1 MSLMEAAA
9 VTPPAAAPA
18 KTAAEGTAPAAG
30 EGAPPAAAPVVSGDW
45 YYDDNLKGSGA
56 RPDWLK
62 DKYKSA
68 AEQAKAYVEVEKKL
82 GAFKGAPDAYDLSLQ
97 DYPDIKFSQEDPLL
111 KDFLTNAKTNG
122 VSQEYI
128 TEILN
133 TYAQALTYNIPDAD
147 AEMKK
152 IGANAAQD
160 LQILSQWAGNYL
172 SPEEHK
178 VFAAMVTTA
187 DAFKVF
193 DKLRQSVTQS
203 DVAAPQKSGTPAETV
218 GQVTALISDP
228 RYSTDEHFRADV
240 RRRMSLALAA
250 EGKK

>member
-1 MSLMEAAA
+1 MSLMTAAA
-9 VTPPAAAPA
+9 VTP
-18 KTAAEGTAPAAG
+18 AEGTAPVTPAAADATPPAG
-30 EGAPPAAAPVVSGDW
+30 EGTPPSAPIVTGDW

-97 DYPDIKFSQEDPLL
+97 DFPDIKFSQEDPLL

-133 TYAQALTYNIPDAD
+133 TYAQALTFNIPDAD

-172 SPEEHK
+172 SAEEHK
-178 VFAAMVTTA
+178 VFASLVTTA

-203 DVAAPQKSGTPAETV
+203 DIAAPQKSGTPAETED
-218 GQVTALISDP
+218 QVRALISDP

-240 RRRMSLALAA
+240 RRRMSIALAS
-250 EGKK
+250 GKK